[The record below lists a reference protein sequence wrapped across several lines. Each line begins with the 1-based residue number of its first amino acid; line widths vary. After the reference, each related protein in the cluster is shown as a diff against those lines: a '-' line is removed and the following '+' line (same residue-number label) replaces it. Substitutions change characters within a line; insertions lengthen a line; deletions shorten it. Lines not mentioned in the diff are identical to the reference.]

1 MQKYIKYV
9 SKFII
14 CKIEINDENILKN
27 IFKNKEISYYLKNKE
42 ISYYLL
48 FIILHKIVNMYKIKY
63 LLYLENGTNLY
74 FLVFIKLY

>member
-27 IFKNKEISYYLKNKE
+27 IFKNKEISYLKNKE

-74 FLVFIKLY
+74 LLVFIKLY

>member
-27 IFKNKEISYYLKNKE
+27 IFKNKEISYYLKYYYFIIIIKNKE

-48 FIILHKIVNMYKIKY
+48 FIILHKIVKCIVCIK
-63 LLYLENGTNLY
+63 
-74 FLVFIKLY
+74 

>member
-27 IFKNKEISYYLKNKE
+27 IFKNKE

>member
-27 IFKNKEISYYLKNKE
+27 IFKNKEISYYL
-42 ISYYLL
+42 L
-48 FIILHKIVNMYKIKY
+48 FIVLHKIVNMYKIKY